1 MQTLQTGIP
10 QAGIDKMSVG
20 AEWDGIGL
28 GGSRLKHCTSL
39 EGLPEQIRR
48 NSGGLNNSTLPSHR
62 SGGLR
67 VSNPG
72 VGKAGCF

>member
-48 NSGGLNNSTLPSHR
+48 NS
-62 SGGLR
+62 
-67 VSNPG
+67 V
-72 VGKAGCF
+72 A